1 MNRRFFSFT
10 VGLSLS
16 FYCWTVM
23 AQGTV
28 KGPPSSTPNA
38 LARFTDST
46 GKEIK
51 NSPITLSD
59 TGILNLSTSQTS
71 ATGIVFNEYRPIVTH
86 TTPNQYLYG
95 GWFDPR
101 LRGTTDQVY
110 LRGLRIDGTNE
121 STAGTLWNLT
131 GAYINP
137 MTVEGGAQVTV
148 LRAIHSV
155 PDVESPTTNTYGL
168 HHEPYFWRPGGTFE
182 NHFGVNLANPTVDAG
197 DLQNN
202 YGLYVAPHTAGS
214 LVNYN
219 IYSAGATSKN
229 LLEGPIISKAVTPPA
244 LLPGQFTFTLDE
256 AGNRILFTVKYA
268 DGTLKTGQVS
278 LQ

>member
-16 FYCWTVM
+16 LYCWTVM

-28 KGPPSSTPNA
+28 KGPPSSTPDA

-59 TGILNLSTSQTS
+59 IGVLKLSTSQTT
-71 ATGIVFNEYRPIVTH
+71 ATGITFNEYRPIVNLSA
-86 TTPNQYLYG
+86 PNQYIYG

-101 LRGTTDQVY
+101 MRGTSDQIY

-121 STAGTLWNLT
+121 STAGNLFNLT
-131 GAYINP
+131 GALINP
-137 MTVEGGAQVTV
+137 MTVEGGASVTD

-155 PDVESPTTNTYGL
+155 PDAESPTTNVYGL
-168 HHEPYFWRPGGTFE
+168 HHQPYFWRPGGTFE
-182 NHFGVNLANPTVDAG
+182 NHYGVNLDNPTVDAG
-197 DLQNN
+197 DLHNN
-202 YGLYVAPHTAGS
+202 YGVYIKPQTAGS

-219 IYSAGATSKN
+219 IYSAGVTSKN
-229 LLEGPIISKAVTPPA
+229 LLEGPIISKAVTPPT
-244 LLPGQFTFTLDE
+244 LSPGQFTFTLDE

-268 DGTLKTGQVS
+268 DGTSKTGQVT